1 MAQMTFSDLEYSRR
15 KKKTRREKFLESMN
29 QLVPWEAWVAAI
41 EPYYP
46 HGRRGRPPVGVEK
59 MLRMY
64 LLQNWFQL
72 SAAALE
78 EAIYD
83 SYALRR
89 FMGVDFMESGVPDA
103 TTLLKFR
110 QLLEKKGLHLEFEA
124 ELRRRL
130 AESGQIL
137 KTGAILDPMLIRGV
151 QPGASA
157 PADPEEELLPLE
169 QLAARSQ
176 KKTGAKTSE

>member
-1 MAQMTFSDLEYSRR
+1 
-15 KKKTRREKFLESMN
+15 
-29 QLVPWEAWVAAI
+29 
-41 EPYYP
+41 
-46 HGRRGRPPVGVEK
+46 

-110 QLLEKKGLHLEFEA
+110 QLVEKKGLHLEFEA

-151 QPGASA
+151 QPSAAA
-157 PADPEEELLPLE
+157 PADSEEELLPLE

-176 KKTGAKTSE
+176 RKTSAKITE